1 MMVVLQLMMI
11 IAIFLVDDHDGDN
24 LAPRV
29 RLMLKETSCEAV
41 REAEWPSG
49 EVFLLIELWPVEAI
63 KMQKVKKENVKVLPR
78 RQVWP
83 ARQEVNQGLAKRAAL
98 PQSNPDLIF
107 YLFSLMTGEWRVV
120 KYTPISIINLYNT
133 MKRNAFE
140 KNPIYCILTFFITQI
155 AVFRVS

>member
-1 MMVVLQLMMI
+1 MMMVVLQLMMI

-63 KMQKVKKENVKVLPR
+63 KMQKENVKVLPR

-83 ARQEVNQGLAKRAAL
+83 ARQEVNQGLAKSSRPAPIQPRL
-98 PQSNPDLIF
+98 DF
-107 YLFSLMTGEWRVV
+107 LFVFFNDW
-120 KYTPISIINLYNT
+120 ISIISLYNT

>member
-11 IAIFLVDDHDGDN
+11 IAYFLIDDHDGDN

-107 YLFSLMTGEWRVV
+107 YLFSLMTGLA
-120 KYTPISIINLYNT
+120 S
-133 MKRNAFE
+133 
-140 KNPIYCILTFFITQI
+140 
-155 AVFRVS
+155 